1 MFITPKKWLR
11 ASRSRTPRKI
21 SPPLHAPH
29 AAPPPQDEIRC
40 YRFSPVAVRC
50 EKALLEEQEAAD
62 LRELLA
68 NASLSINAF
77 TTLMELMDAEAKVD
91 GVVIHILARELKR
104 IDNMLF
110 KLQDAYSTVEPVEA
124 YAG

>member
-1 MFITPKKWLR
+1 MSSTSPKWLHTSHR
-11 ASRSRTPRKI
+11 RPLCIPQIASPS
-21 SPPLHAPH
+21 
-29 AAPPPQDEIRC
+29 QGEIRC
-40 YRFSPVAVRC
+40 YHFSPVAVRC
-50 EKALLEEQEAAD
+50 EKALLEEQQAAN

-77 TTLMELMDAEAKVD
+77 ATLMELMDAEAKVD
-91 GVVIHILARELKR
+91 GVEIHILARELKR

-124 YAG
+124 YSAG

>member
-1 MFITPKKWLR
+1 M
-11 ASRSRTPRKI
+11 APRF
-21 SPPLHAPH
+21 PLTHAPQ
-29 AAPPPQDEIRC
+29 ALPSAPCPSCCSTPQGEIRC

-50 EKALLEEQEAAD
+50 EKTLLEEQEAAD